1 MKIEMFHT
9 LVIAVRRLAPPLA
22 VIKKS
27 VLTSEFIGPVSAGDE
42 SLQYLSYCITSLRDV
57 AETWR
62 CPHLHVRCTCDK
74 LMDHPDGGPC
84 P

>member
-1 MKIEMFHT
+1 MFHT

-57 AETWR
+57 AET
-62 CPHLHVRCTCDK
+62 
-74 LMDHPDGGPC
+74 
-84 P
+84 